1 MHKNFWG
8 DYNVRNF
15 DALSGDIQTQYLI
28 VGGGIAGLAAAYFLL
43 EHGQKD
49 IVLIE
54 KHTIGSGST
63 GHSAGMLVTGMETS
77 SWAQLIRTHGVSG
90 ARAYWDAQNRA
101 VALVTALVEE
111 GHIQCDLIPEEHLRL
126 AGNAV
131 AQQQLLQDF
140 SAHKMMH
147 SRVGE
152 LGGEKLVEEFP
163 ADEFESAERT
173 VNNVSV
179 NPLSL
184 ARGFARYLQK
194 RGVRMFEHTELLS
207 ATDGRAQTNHGAI
220 TYSRIVRCMG
230 VSEKDAHLQPFL
242 TTICVTRVLTTKEKE
257 AIGLLDNDM
266 FEDVETRSYHYG
278 KITGDNRLLV
288 GYGDTKH
295 ASSFTYGYTHLPHV
309 HSIER
314 FIQRV
319 FDAIAPKIEYAW
331 SAEFALSKSELPV
344 VRVGKEE
351 VLVNGAGTQIASIAT
366 VSYAISKLLGKRHVL
381 DELFIRA
388 Q

>member
-8 DYNVRNF
+8 DYNIQSF

-43 EHGQKD
+43 EHGEKD

-77 SWAQLIRTHGVSG
+77 SWAHLIRTHGLPE

-101 VALVTALVEE
+101 VDLITALVKE

-131 AQQQLLQDF
+131 AQKKLLEDF

-147 SRVGE
+147 SRVSDLE
-152 LGGEKLVEEFP
+152 GEKLAEEFP
-163 ADEFESAERT
+163 ADTFESAERT
-173 VNNVSV
+173 TKNISV
-179 NPLSL
+179 NPLLL

-194 RGVRMFEHTELLS
+194 RGVRMFEHTELVS
-207 ATDGRAQTNHGAI
+207 AQDGHAETNHGAI
-220 TYSRIVRCMG
+220 SYSRIVRCMG
-230 VSEKDAHLQPFL
+230 VSEKDAHIQPFL
-242 TTICVTRVLTTKEKE
+242 TTICVTRVLTTKERE
-257 AIGLLDNDM
+257 VIGLLDNDM

-278 KITGDNRLLV
+278 KITGDKRLLV

-295 ASSFTYGYTHLPHV
+295 TSGFTYGYTHLPHV

-314 FIQRV
+314 FIARV
-319 FDAIAPKIEYAW
+319 FDSITPHIEYAW

-344 VRVGKEE
+344 VRVGEEE

-381 DELFIRA
+381 DGLFGS
-388 Q
+388 